1 MVERRTFI
9 PKASR
14 SGQMQ
19 CFRFLFINY
28 SWLNKKE
35 VYEKLPKKE
44 STSLLEAMNEIVN
57 VRRYT
62 DQPIPQNIEEELF
75 YAFSLGP
82 SSVNVQ
88 ARELLVI
95 DELDQRQKVVE
106 STLDPYLSKGSY
118 GGQAWILDAPL
129 VCIALIEKRRAM
141 ARVGEK
147 GLLVAIQDL
156 ASAVQNFRQYFM
168 CPGI

>member
-1 MVERRTFI
+1 
-9 PKASR
+9 
-14 SGQMQ
+14 
-19 CFRFLFINY
+19 
-28 SWLNKKE
+28 
-35 VYEKLPKKE
+35 
-44 STSLLEAMNEIVN
+44 MNEIVN